1 MNIEKQICPEN
12 LQLIKSIETFED
24 EKYLSCSTKIVDV
37 ELDIFDCDI
46 DDSGNITI
54 NTEDYSNIV
63 LDLDTLKQLVKLI
76 NKAVK
81 AYEKFEG

>member
-1 MNIEKQICPEN
+1 MNIETQICPEN

-24 EKYLSCSTKIVDV
+24 EKYLSCSTKIVDL

-46 DDSGNITI
+46 DDCGNITI
-54 NTEDYSNIV
+54 NTEDYNNIV
-63 LDLDTLKQLVKLI
+63 LDLDTLKQLIKLI

-81 AYEKFEG
+81 EYKKFEG

>member
-1 MNIEKQICPEN
+1 MNIETQICPEN

-24 EKYLSCSTKIVDV
+24 QKYLSCSTKIVDV

-63 LDLDTLKQLVKLI
+63 LDLDILKKMVKLI

-81 AYEKFEG
+81 EYENFEG

>member
-1 MNIEKQICPEN
+1 MNIETQICPEN
-12 LQLIKSIETFED
+12 LQLVKVLKSFGD
-24 EKYLSCSTKIVDV
+24 EKSLSCSTKIVDV

-54 NTEDYSNIV
+54 NTEDYSHIV
-63 LDLDTLKQLVKLI
+63 LDLDTLKKLVKLI

-81 AYEKFEG
+81 EYEKFEG

>member
-1 MNIEKQICPEN
+1 MNIETQICPEN

-63 LDLDTLKQLVKLI
+63 LDLDILKKLVKLI

-81 AYEKFEG
+81 EYEKFEG